1 MRELLVA
8 PFVHL
13 NYPQLSPARYNGRN
27 GSYKLRSADLLE
39 TETLDSE
46 VIRVAARPY
55 WPQLV
60 GLMVARQTKEL
71 QGPAAVERRHI
82 DNGGGEEAAVLA

>member
-13 NYPQLSPARYNGRN
+13 NYPRLCPARYNCRN
-27 GSYKLRSADLLE
+27 GGYKLRSADRLE
-39 TETLDSE
+39 TEILDSE
-46 VIRVAARPY
+46 VIRIAASPH

-60 GLMVARQTKEL
+60 RLMVACQTKEL

-82 DNGGGEEAAVLA
+82 DNRGGEEAAVG